1 MQKTCAEL
9 LRGVG
14 ACREAVDWSE
24 QFGTDRQSAWVG
36 CKRGDHMLWLLGR
49 LSGPPDSDSR
59 KAVVVCACE
68 CARLALP
75 QYEVRHPDDRR
86 PRNAIETAE
95 RHCEGKT
102 TLKEVRDAAVDA
114 VDADAAYDAAY
125 AAAAAAAYAAAYA
138 AAAYAYAAYAAYAA
152 DDAAAAR
159 SERLAE
165 CADIVRKHFPI
176 TPSIS
181 AES

>member
-95 RHCEGKT
+95 RHCKGRA
-102 TLKEVRDAAVDA
+102 TLKEVTAA
-114 VDADAAYDAAY
+114 ADAAYAAASAAAY

>member
-95 RHCEGKT
+95 RHCKGKT
-102 TLKEVRDAAVDA
+102 TLKEVRDAAA
-114 VDADAAYDAAY
+114 AAY
-125 AAAAAAAYAAAYA
+125 AAAADADATAYATAYAAAAAYAADADA
-138 AAAYAYAAYAAYAA
+138 TAYAAY
-152 DDAAAAR
+152 AAAR

-176 TPSIS
+176 APSIGT
-181 AES
+181 ES